1 MNKKLFTQIKNEW
14 RTNLWLIIELLV
26 VSVVLWYIVD
36 FFYTK
41 ISVRTL
47 PRGFNTEHCY
57 RIDFNYVNIKSPE
70 FNPDINDSIN
80 AVHMRE
86 LLDRIS
92 RRPEVEAAS
101 LSQNSYPYNG
111 SNSGIW
117 VYYADDRDTLQ
128 NDGYVV
134 RRWVTPDFVR
144 VFRYTGAAGETSE
157 QLAEMLKENK
167 ILINNDLFMY
177 RGVELKDYAGKKFA
191 LDDTTMIHTLGAAIT
206 TPRYSDYQTWGSTV
220 LINVLNDRQ
229 VGWCGELCI
238 RVKPDMDHDV
248 IENIMKDA
256 PSQYRIGNL
265 MVTDVVSFDDIRDN
279 FQRLWSNQERNYY
292 AGMGFLLFNIFLG
305 LLGTFWFR
313 TQQRVSE
320 IAIRKANGATSTDIF
335 RRLIS
340 EGLLLLVVATI
351 PATLI
356 DIGLSWYGYNQWFD
370 DGYMGWVRTPATILI
385 SFALMALM
393 IVLGIL
399 IPARRAMKIKPAV
412 ALKDE

>member
-36 FFYTK
+36 FFYVN
-41 ISVRTL
+41 ISIRTL

-57 RIDFNYVNIKSPE
+57 RISVEEVNVKSPE
-70 FNPDINDSIN
+70 YIPDLNDSIV
-80 AVHMRE
+80 AEQMRDM
-86 LLDRIS
+86 LDRFS
-92 RRPEVEAAS
+92 HRPEVEAAS
-101 LSQNSYPYNG
+101 WSQNSYPYNG
-111 SNSGIW
+111 SNSGIG

-128 NDGYVV
+128 NNDYVV

-144 VFRYTGAAGETSE
+144 VFRYTGVSGETPE
-157 QLAEMLKENK
+157 QLADILKEDK
-167 ILINNDLFMY
+167 VLINNSLFMSK
-177 RGVELKDYAGKKFA
+177 GVELKDYVGKKFA
-191 LDDTTMIHTLGAAIT
+191 FNDTVMTTTLGAAIN
-206 TPRYSDYQTWGSTV
+206 TPRYNDYQTWGHTV
-220 LINVLNDRQ
+220 LVNILNHQ
-229 VGWCGELCI
+229 QLAWCGELCI
-238 RVKPDMDHDV
+238 RVKSDMDHDV

-279 FQRLWSNQERNYY
+279 FQRLWSNEERNYY

-320 IAIRKANGATSTDIF
+320 IAIRKVNGATSGDIF
-335 RRLIS
+335 KRLIA

-351 PATLI
+351 PAAII
-356 DIGLSWYGYNQWFD
+356 DVALSWYGFNQWFN
-370 DGYMGWVRTPATILI
+370 DGFMGWVRTPATILI
-385 SFALMALM
+385 TFALMALM

-399 IPARRAMKIKPAV
+399 IPARRAMNIKPAI